1 MFRLNQKKTLSYLK
15 ELNKL
20 PEVSVIGDYVKFVKL
35 NISEDNELMDK
46 DIELDDSEEL
56 SFMIDKAVDNFF
68 NNHVMK
74 FSALGKNISVPNT
87 VEEFVGRKKRKGGG
101 GGGHG
106 GGDDGGKKKM
116 MMMAMMC
123 MKMKLMMMVPAM
135 MGMMGM
141 MSFKGMMFS
150 MMSFMIAK
158 MMLLMK
164 ILEKKGG
171 GGGGGGGGDGGWPAG
186 GGGGAWMPAGSDY
199 AGGGSGGGYDA
210 NGQWQSRS
218 MIEEAQT
225 PDLIRPTITY
235 VTPIRYTKNKKV
247 LEGGQPK
254 SRSKR
259 GIVDVLQY
267 AYTYW
272 LNRIIGGTINR
283 RKKQPN
289 YKYVNGVKYVYY
301 PIKMLQ
307 KIKQHKEPPIKSVD
321 EFKPMNVVDDFNKG
335 EIVDGPIESRMN
347 KKKLMKMKDAVNEN
361 VEENPWE

>member
-1 MFRLNQKKTLSYLK
+1 
-15 ELNKL
+15 
-20 PEVSVIGDYVKFVKL
+20 
-35 NISEDNELMDK
+35 
-46 DIELDDSEEL
+46 
-56 SFMIDKAVDNFF
+56 MIDRAVDKFF
-68 NNHVMK
+68 SNHVMK
-74 FSALGKNISVPNT
+74 FSALGKDVSVPNT
-87 VEEFVGRKKRKGGG
+87 VDEFVGRKRRKGGG

-186 GGGGAWMPAGSDY
+186 GGGGGAWMPAGSDY
-199 AGGGSGGGYDA
+199 AGGGAGGGYDA

-218 MIEEAQT
+218 INNNPE
-225 PDLIRPTITY
+225 ITDAHKLTVSY
-235 VTPIRYTKNKKV
+235 VTPAVRNHNKNIIETSTENDK
-247 LEGGQPK
+247 PK
-254 SRSKR
+254 SRGKR
-259 GIVDVLQY
+259 GIVDALQY

-272 LNRIIGGTINR
+272 INRIIGGSVNR
-283 RKKQPN
+283 RKRQPT

-301 PIKMLQ
+301 PMKVLQ
-307 KIKQHKEPPIKSVD
+307 KMKQHKEPPIKTVD
-321 EFKPMNVVDDFNKG
+321 DFKPMIVAEDFNKG
-335 EIVDGPIESRMN
+335 EIVEVPIESRMN

-361 VEENPWE
+361 VESNPWE